1 MLWIIG
7 LVRII
12 QYTVEYLFYC
22 TQYTKVTQRSQKSIQ
37 VKMVMET
44 MEITATTATTEMETE
59 MEEETVV
66 LVAQVLIMPQQMK
79 SCSV

>member
-1 MLWIIG
+1 M
-7 LVRII
+7 
-12 QYTVEYLFYC
+12 YTN
-22 TQYTKVTQRSQKSIQ
+22 TKVTQRSQKSIQ
-37 VKMVMET
+37 VEMVMET
-44 MEITATTATTEMETE
+44 MEITATTE

>member
-1 MLWIIG
+1 M
-7 LVRII
+7 RII

-37 VKMVMET
+37 VEMVMET
-44 MEITATTATTEMETE
+44 MEITE
-59 MEEETVV
+59 MEEEMVV

>member
-1 MLWIIG
+1 VLWIIG

-37 VKMVMET
+37 VEMVMET
-44 MEITATTATTEMETE
+44 MEITATTEMETE

>member
-37 VKMVMET
+37 VEMVMET
-44 MEITATTATTEMETE
+44 MEITE
-59 MEEETVV
+59 MEEEMVV